1 MFQLAFTAMREELG
15 KFVSRRRLDRVSCQE
30 PPDESTDELLGGS
43 NRIASTSL
51 DNGSSDPTAETLL
64 TKSYR

>member
-1 MFQLAFTAMREELG
+1 MNQLM
-15 KFVSRRRLDRVSCQE
+15 K
-30 PPDESTDELLGGS
+30 LLGGS

-64 TKSYR
+64 TKLIDNVG